1 LFRQV
6 HMVAATL
13 GENKPMKAAVCLL
26 PLALLA
32 ACDSSPTI
40 EAKNASVAEVA
51 EKVADAGG
59 PENYLRP
66 GKWLSKAT
74 LEELSAPG
82 MPPGIADNM
91 KLSMA
96 SKPGTETCMTEAD
109 VKKPNA
115 DFFAGKSD
123 NCRYDHF
130 KMGDG
135 KIDAKMR
142 CTAGG
147 STQLMTMAGDYG
159 PNQYQMRMTTQI
171 EPGKAAATM
180 GSMTMKMRVEG
191 KRIGDCDAGVAA
203 KG

>member
-1 LFRQV
+1 MRS
-6 HMVAATL
+6 
-13 GENKPMKAAVCLL
+13 AVCLV

-51 EKVADAGG
+51 GKVRDAGG
-59 PENYLRP
+59 ADEYLRA
-66 GKWLSKAT
+66 GKWLTKAT

-82 MPPGIADNM
+82 MPPGLADNM

-96 SKPGTETCMTEAD
+96 NQPGTETCMTEAD

-135 KIDAKMR
+135 KIDARMR
-142 CTAGG
+142 CSAAG

-159 PNQYQMRMTTQI
+159 PDEYQMRMTTQM
-171 EPGKAAATM
+171 EPPKTAAAM

-191 KRIGDCDAGVAA
+191 KRIGDCDAGDAA